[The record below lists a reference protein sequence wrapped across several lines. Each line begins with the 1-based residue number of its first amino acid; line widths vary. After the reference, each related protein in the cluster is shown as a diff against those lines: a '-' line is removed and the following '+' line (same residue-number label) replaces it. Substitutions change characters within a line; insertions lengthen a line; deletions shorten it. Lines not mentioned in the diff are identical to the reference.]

1 MNNSLYTIR
10 NYRPSD
16 FKDYVK
22 LNIEAEKLEPSGR
35 CRSPQV
41 IRENLSRPNYS
52 PEQDL
57 FIAETARK
65 IVGFMNVIPELSIR
79 RVILDCLVHPEH
91 RRKGLAKKLLG
102 YATRRA
108 KKMKAKVAHV
118 NIRQDNIV
126 AKSVLPRLGFS
137 IIRRILELRLPL
149 SEIRLP
155 DATDNIYSYHHLQP
169 GEEDKL
175 TQIQN
180 RCFTGTWGYNPNTIE
195 DITYYINLSYRSP
208 EDIVLI
214 CEGDKPIGYCWT
226 EISCEAEAAKSEKKG
241 CIYMLGVD
249 PDYRGRGIGKIALLA
264 GLSYLKSKGVQVVE
278 LTTDSENE
286 VACALYYSVGFK
298 LWTNSFWYEK
308 AID

>member
-1 MNNSLYTIR
+1 MRDPPYIIR

-16 FKDYVK
+16 FEDYVK
-22 LNIEAEKLEPSGR
+22 LNIEVENPEPGGR

-41 IRENLSRPNYS
+41 ISDNLRRPNYS

-57 FIAETARK
+57 FVAETAGK
-65 IVGFMNVIPELSIR
+65 VVGFMNVTPELNIR

-108 KKMKAKVAHV
+108 KELKVKVVHV

-126 AKSVLPRLGFS
+126 AKKVLSRLGFRVV
-137 IIRRILELRLPL
+137 RRILELRRSLY
-149 SEIRLP
+149 EIRLP
-155 DATDNIYSYHHLQP
+155 DATDNTYSYHHLQP

-195 DITYYINLSYRSP
+195 DVIYYINLSHRSL
-208 EDIVLI
+208 EDVVLI

-249 PDYRGRGIGKIALLA
+249 PDYRGRGIGKVALLA
-264 GLSYLKSKGVQVVE
+264 GLSYLKSKGVRVVE
-278 LTTDSENE
+278 LTVDSENE
-286 VACALYYSVGFK
+286 VACALYHSVGFK
-298 LWTNSFWYEK
+298 LWTNSLWYEK